1 MPSCKARAAHN
12 FAFTLPEESQVG
24 SIKMHLGPM
33 MGHTWYMCA
42 RRSRILPS
50 PLSFS
55 VSRYTLGG
63 RPLWS
68 CRKLVCP
75 YTSCDASPD
84 LLAARPNSGIRGS
97 LTRCC
102 RVRLYVAAVSEPCMQ
117 MKWLSWSCS
126 ETAWSPAFMLSKGAG
141 SAVLLNGAV
150 RSQWTGTNCLSMV
163 VS

>member
-1 MPSCKARAAHN
+1 
-12 FAFTLPEESQVG
+12 
-24 SIKMHLGPM
+24 

-55 VSRYTLGG
+55 VSRCTLGG
-63 RPLWS
+63 KPSGS

-75 YTSCDASPD
+75 YMSCDASLE

-102 RVRLYVAAVSEPCMQ
+102 RVRLYVAAVSEPCIQ
-117 MKWLSWSCS
+117 IKWLKWSYS
-126 ETAWSPAFMLSKGAG
+126 ERAWSPAFMLSKGAG
-141 SAVLLNGAV
+141 STVLLNGSM
-150 RSQWTGTNCLSMV
+150 RSQWTGTSLLVNNSIMSDEARRFIASGLTCRER
-163 VS
+163 

>member
-1 MPSCKARAAHN
+1 MLCLAAKPELRTN
-12 FAFTLPEESQVG
+12 FAFTLTEETQVG
-24 SIKMHLGPM
+24 SIKKHLSPM

-63 RPLWS
+63 RPLGS
-68 CRKLVCP
+68 CRKVACP

-117 MKWLSWSCS
+117 MKWLNWSYS
-126 ETAWSPAFMLSKGAG
+126 DTAWSPAFMLSKGVG
-141 SAVLLNGAV
+141 SAVPLNGSV
-150 RSQWTGTNCLSMV
+150 RSQWAGTIFQR
-163 VS
+163 